1 MKSPKHARVGPGGVS
16 IAVSGFLLV
25 DSLLQPI
32 YANDEA
38 IRILAYPQSPRKVRP
53 LGTFLAR
60 RLRSILRE
68 QERDVET
75 RPAELTSGRR
85 RYLCRSFSVKPRG
98 KNSMQPALALL
109 LERNRPRA
117 VDLHEFAERFRLTR
131 REREAVELLMRG
143 FTSKEIAARMNIS
156 VNTVKA
162 FLRLVMLKTSVST
175 RSGIIGKVFH
185 QEPGQGLPR
194 FPAEASRAG

>member
-1 MKSPKHARVGPGGVS
+1 
-16 IAVSGFLLV
+16 
-25 DSLLQPI
+25 
-32 YANDEA
+32 
-38 IRILAYPQSPRKVRP
+38 
-53 LGTFLAR
+53 
-60 RLRSILRE
+60 
-68 QERDVET
+68 
-75 RPAELTSGRR
+75 
-85 RYLCRSFSVKPRG
+85 
-98 KNSMQPALALL
+98 MQPALALL